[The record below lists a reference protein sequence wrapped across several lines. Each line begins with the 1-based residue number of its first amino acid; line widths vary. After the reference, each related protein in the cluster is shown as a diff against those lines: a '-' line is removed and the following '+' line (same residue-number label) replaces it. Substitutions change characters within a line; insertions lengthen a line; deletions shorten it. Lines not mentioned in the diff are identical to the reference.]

1 MRFWDSSA
9 IVPLLLSEAATAAAQ
24 DTLRDDPELI
34 VWWATG
40 TECVSALARVE
51 RDGGQVTA
59 AFERLDAHAE
69 SWSEIAAT
77 DVVRRTATRLLR
89 VHRLRAADALQL
101 AAAIVASEGEPRS
114 LPFVTFDE
122 RLVDA
127 ATREGF
133 QVIQPGKPRGAS

>member
-9 IVPLLLSEAATAAAQ
+9 IVPLLLAEAATAATQ
-24 DTLRDDPELI
+24 HTLRDVPQLI

-51 RDGGQVTA
+51 RSGGQVSA
-59 AFERLDAHAE
+59 AFERLDALAE
-69 SWSEIAAT
+69 SWCEIAAT
-77 DVVRRTATRLLR
+77 DVVRRTAARLLR
-89 VHRLRAADALQL
+89 VHPLRAADALQL

-122 RLVDA
+122 RLVGA
-127 ATREGF
+127 AMREGF
-133 QVIQPGKPRGAS
+133 QVIQPGKPGGAS